1 MENKRRKSL
10 APPSL
15 TLVAKGSRPK
25 GKRPFRGKTGQER
38 SACSSK
44 HGLGKGIAKKQKT
57 KGNGDKSIVRVKYY
71 NCGKKG
77 HYARDCPEPNKVP
90 FSTKIPNKNV
100 CSHAFVAN
108 SLPQRIKDVRANKH
122 IVQDKAGL
130 VDFHRYL
137 VGSRTVVLRNGSE
150 EDVL

>member
-57 KGNGDKSIVRVKYY
+57 KGNGDKSIACVKCH
-71 NCGKKG
+71 NCGRKG
-77 HYARDCPEPNKVP
+77 HYARDCPELSKVP
-90 FSTKIPNKNV
+90 FPTKTPDENV
-100 CSHAFVAN
+100 YSHAFVAN
-108 SLPQRIKDVRANKH
+108 SLPQ
-122 IVQDKAGL
+122 
-130 VDFHRYL
+130 
-137 VGSRTVVLRNGSE
+137 
-150 EDVL
+150 